1 MVERD
6 TRDARGARDARAAG
20 GEQPSGERMLHL
32 NLFMRLYGH
41 HPAAWQ
47 RESATRE
54 SAFDPDT
61 FVGFAQSCERGLF
74 DAVFLAD
81 AHLATFG
88 ALHNSAAALFEPL
101 TLLSYIAAKTER
113 IGLIGTLSASFHD
126 PFNAARSLASLDLI
140 SRGRAGV
147 NLVTSQSDAE
157 APLHGMPALLP
168 PAGRYARAQ
177 EFAEVMLEL
186 WQSYPHTALAM
197 DKVGGDFIAPGEF
210 RPVSHHG
217 DSFDVDGVLNIPA
230 SPQGRPVLV
239 QAGASP
245 QGRDLAA
252 RYAEAIYGIG
262 STLAD
267 ARDYYEDIK
276 RRTRAHGRDES
287 EIVVLPGVVTVIG
300 ETLAE
305 AQDKKRHLDSLKSLD
320 RQLEVLGGY
329 IGMDCSAL
337 DRNDP
342 MPELPPLDDF
352 PGPKGRYV
360 MMQTLST
367 ADDGGRVAV
376 GTMLERISAGGGHF
390 TSVGTPSM
398 IADELATWFHG
409 RAADGF
415 NVNAST
421 LPEGIDEFVDLVVPE
436 LQERGIFRTA
446 YEGSTL
452 RGHFGQ
458 RRHSPA
464 APTEAAA

>member
-1 MVERD
+1 MANGTAEPATGRL
-6 TRDARGARDARAAG
+6 
-20 GEQPSGERMLHL
+20 LHL

-47 RESATRE
+47 RPGASRE

-61 FVGFAQSCERGLF
+61 FVDYARTCERGLF

-81 AHLATFG
+81 SHLATFG
-88 ALHNSAAALFEPL
+88 GLHNSSASMFEPL

-126 PFNAARSLASLDLI
+126 PYNAARSLASLDLL

-157 APLHGMPALLP
+157 APLHGMPALLA
-168 PAGRYARAQ
+168 PAERYARAE
-177 EFAEVMLEL
+177 EFAAVLQGL
-186 WQSYPHTALAM
+186 WGSYPREAVIM
-197 DKVGGDFIAPGEF
+197 DKTGGDFLDPRAFSPLEHDGDAF
-210 RPVSHHG
+210 RVTG
-217 DSFDVDGVLNIPA
+217 ALNIPV
-230 SPQGRPVLV
+230 SPQGRPVMV

-252 RYAEAIYGIG
+252 RHAEAIYGIG
-262 STLAD
+262 STIAD

-276 RRTRAHGRDES
+276 RRTRSHGRDEHD
-287 EIVVLPGVVTVIG
+287 IVVLPGVVTIIG
-300 ETLAE
+300 DTKAE
-305 AQDKKRHLDSLKSLD
+305 AVDKKRHLDSLKSLD
-320 RQLEVLGGY
+320 RQLAVLGGY
-329 IGMDCSAL
+329 IGMDCSRL
-337 DRNDP
+337 DRDDP
-342 MPELPPLDDF
+342 MPELPPLEDF

-360 MMQTLST
+360 MMQTLSS
-367 ADDGGRVAV
+367 DENGGRVAV

-398 IADELATWFHG
+398 IADELCTWFEG

-421 LPEGIDEFVDLVVPE
+421 LPEGIEEFVDKVVPE
-436 LQERGIFRTA
+436 LQERGVYRTRYSA
-446 YEGSTL
+446 STL
-452 RGHFGQ
+452 RGHFGERAMPQ
-458 RRHSPA
+458 
-464 APTEAAA
+464 EAAA